1 MQTKKEKK
9 ETAPCVPILTELFP
23 KIQAVREQF
32 GSSLVSG

>member
-9 ETAPCVPILTELFP
+9 ETAQTISEPELFP